1 MFCVLVSGSLGTVA
15 WTRKNF
21 LLFPLMGVHIKQ
33 VKFTDNTRTFPM
45 VCMGVCGPTI
55 PWRGV
60 SKVVL
65 PPPLD
70 FPFSPCDWQSTG
82 GTYILPTHMATV
94 FFSSHKFY
102 WQSLFFRCPVKTD
115 DPIPCG
121 NGSFAPEGSTYCHG
135 CPIGS
140 QCPSAKLAYHQL
152 CANGSYSLVVNATSC
167 LECPPG
173 FKCPNPNVEPVEC
186 ENGTYSKAGATHCV
200 ICPGGHR

>member
-60 SKVVL
+60 SKIVL

-82 GTYILPTHMATV
+82 GTYIPPTHMVTV

-102 WQSLFFRCPVKTD
+102 WQISFF
-115 DPIPCG
+115 
-121 NGSFAPEGSTYCHG
+121 
-135 CPIGS
+135 
-140 QCPSAKLAYHQL
+140 QM
-152 CANGSYSLVVNATSC
+152 SC
-167 LECPPG
+167 QD
-173 FKCPNPNVEPVEC
+173 
-186 ENGTYSKAGATHCV
+186 
-200 ICPGGHR
+200 R

>member
-1 MFCVLVSGSLGTVA
+1 MSTLSRLNLQTIHGLSPWCVWVCVDQLYLGGVFPKLSYLAHLTSPSVPVIGRA
-15 WTRKNF
+15 LAALTSHPRTWPQFSF
-21 LLFPLMGVHIKQ
+21 LL
-33 VKFTDNTRTFPM
+33 TN
-45 VCMGVCGPTI
+45 
-55 PWRGV
+55 
-60 SKVVL
+60 
-65 PPPLD
+65 
-70 FPFSPCDWQSTG
+70 STG
-82 GTYILPTHMATV
+82 
-94 FFSSHKFY
+94 K
-102 WQSLFFRCPVKTD
+102 SLFFRCPVKAD